1 MKGALN
7 WLVSKVIQGLQLVG
21 TAVSAVGRYLAD
33 HIYLIF
39 LAVAPGV
46 FAIMQL
52 LRWGLNEVF
61 VKINAVAAQSADLMD
76 AGGTGGLSFFYFLTN
91 INYIFPLTETFY
103 FLGAWATLKLA
114 LILYR
119 LIKSWIPTLS

>member
-1 MKGALN
+1 MQGALN
-7 WLVSKVIQGLQLVG
+7 WLVSKVISGLHIVG
-21 TAVSAVGRYLAD
+21 LAVTAVGRYLAD

-52 LRWGLNEVF
+52 LRWGLGSVF
-61 VKINAVAAQSADLMD
+61 GAINNAANATTSIIDG
-76 AGGTGGLSFFYFLTN
+76 GGTAGLSFFYFLTN

-103 FLGAWATLKLA
+103 FLGAWATLKTA

-119 LIKSWIPTLS
+119 LIKSWIPTVS